1 MTSIDRA
8 RLRAALDAERRRFVA
23 DHPRSAALFERAKAS
38 LFEGVPMNWMVRW
51 AGDFPVFVETASGA
65 RFTDVDGRDYLDLC
79 LGDTGAMTG
88 HSPTATDANRFAIRL
103 ARQIT
108 GRRLI
113 LVYNGCYHGTVDE
126 TLVTLTGGKTVA
138 RRGNVGPAV
147 DPALTTRVVELHEL
161 PAPGA

>member
-65 RFTDVDGRDYLDLC
+65 RFTDVDGRGHPELC

-88 HSPTATDANRFAIRL
+88 HSPQAAAAAIADRLRRGVTLMLPSPDSIWVGEELAGRFGLPFWQVATTATDANSSPIK
-103 ARQIT
+103 
-108 GRRLI
+108 
-113 LVYNGCYHGTVDE
+113 H
-126 TLVTLTGGKTVA
+126 
-138 RRGNVGPAV
+138 RG
-147 DPALTTRVVELHEL
+147 
-161 PAPGA
+161 